1 MMPARDPDQRDV
13 ADVEIGAAATA
24 KRLRFRT
31 KPDTEVRF
39 GGSPEIESDSHTERE
54 NLPDEVEPGKT
65 YRDVR
70 VRWIAGA
77 RIDDDAVQ
85 ELEQKIESRARDRA
99 GKDNEES

>member
-1 MMPARDPDQRDV
+1 MSRGGDDREV

-39 GGSPEIESDSHTERE
+39 DGSPGIDSDSHTERE
-54 NLPDEVEPGKT
+54 NLPDEVDPGKT

-70 VRWIAGA
+70 VRWAAGA
-77 RIDDDAVQ
+77 RLDHEAVR
-85 ELEQKIESRARDRA
+85 ELEEKIESKAR
-99 GKDNEES
+99 GEVSEQSEES